1 MENIMKAKFLL
12 YIIVGIFVIWSMDS
26 ININQIFKKN
36 KIKQARLFYF
46 FLTIAIVYLVTNFFY
61 DFYNCFA

>member
-1 MENIMKAKFLL
+1 MKAKFLL